1 MKQQAEVTYVGID
14 VSKASLDIGVIPS
27 GESWSVSNQGNDIAA
42 LVKKLR
48 RLKPEIIVLE
58 PTARLETAVAG
69 AIAAVGLPIAVVNPR
84 QVRDFARASGI
95 LAKTDR
101 IDAQVLARFGQA
113 VAPEVR
119 PLKDKET
126 QALTALMT
134 RRRQLG
140 NMLVTEKNRLGNA
153 PAPVHKDIKAHITWL
168 QKRLKDL
175 DDDLDAML
183 RDSPLWRE
191 KDALLQSV
199 PGVGRVLSLSLL
211 SQLPELG
218 CLNRRQIAALVGV
231 APFNCD
237 SGTYR
242 GRRRVW
248 GGRGQ
253 VRKVL
258 YMATLASTRHNPV
271 IQDFYRRLCASG
283 KPPKVA
289 LTACMRK
296 LLVTLNAILKT
307 RTAWHY
313 QPAN

>member
-14 VSKASLDIGVIPS
+14 VSKASLDIGVIPG
-27 GESWSVSNQGNDIAA
+27 GESWSVSNQENDIAA
-42 LVKKLR
+42 LVKKLQ
-48 RLKPEIIVLE
+48 RLKPEVIVLE
-58 PTARLETAVAG
+58 PTAGLETAVAG
-69 AIAAVGLPIAVVNPR
+69 AIAAVGLPVAVVNPR

-140 NMLVTEKNRLGNA
+140 NMLVTEKNRLSGA
-153 PAPVHKDIKAHITWL
+153 PAPVHKDIKAHINWL

-199 PGVGRVLSLSLL
+199 PGVGRVLSLALL

-218 CLNRRQIAALVGV
+218 HLNRRQIAALVGV

-253 VRKVL
+253 VRTIL

-307 RTAWHY
+307 RMAWNY
-313 QPAN
+313 QSAN